1 MRIFSNLKIALRAVW
16 RNRLR
21 SLLTALGIII
31 GVGAVIAM
39 VSIGNG
45 ARAQVEAQIASL
57 GENILIIT
65 PGSTN
70 QGGVRGGMGS
80 SSILS
85 IRDAEAIAD
94 EIPGLA
100 GVSPEASR
108 WRRLTANNQNWWSLV
123 QGQTPAYFRA
133 RSWNTVEGEVLNES
147 HIETSAKVVVIGQTI
162 ANRLFPGDDA
172 VGQTIRLN
180 NLPMTVIGV
189 LDRKGFSLQG
199 RDEDNIAFVPIS
211 TMLRH
216 FTGNQSLGAIN
227 VQVARSEDLQRAQQQ
242 ITDLLRERHGVVPGG
257 EDTFMIRGQADIT
270 AAATA
275 TSRTMTLLLGAIAG
289 VSLLVGGI
297 GIMNIMLVSVTERTR
312 EIGLRLSIGARGRDI
327 LMQFVTE
334 AVFLATIGGAL
345 GVAVGFGISNLLAN
359 VLGWP
364 TLVSTESVVL
374 SLTVSAA
381 IGIFFGWF
389 PAQKAA
395 NLDPID
401 ALRYE

>member
-1 MRIFSNLKIALRAVW
+1 MHIFSNLKIALRAVW

-70 QGGVRGGMGS
+70 HGGVRGGMGS
-80 SSILS
+80 SNTLS
-85 IRDAEAIAD
+85 MRDAEAIAD

-123 QGQTPAYFRA
+123 QGQTPAYFLA
-133 RSWNTVEGEVLNES
+133 RSWNTVEGEVFNES

-180 NLPMTVIGV
+180 SLPMTVIGV
-189 LDRKGFSLQG
+189 LERKGFSLQG